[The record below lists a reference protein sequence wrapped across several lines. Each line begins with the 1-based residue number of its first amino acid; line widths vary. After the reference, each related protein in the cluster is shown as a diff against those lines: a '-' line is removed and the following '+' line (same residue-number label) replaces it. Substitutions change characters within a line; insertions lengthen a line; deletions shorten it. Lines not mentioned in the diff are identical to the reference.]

1 MIRPSSVSLPSSE
14 HKISNAEPFTDMTDG
29 VLLRES
35 LVQRDLDKYS
45 CIIMGMSA
53 PCSLRLLYRY

>member
-1 MIRPSSVSLPSSE
+1 MRQPSSVSLPSSDR
-14 HKISNAEPFTDMTDG
+14 KISKAESFTDMTDG

-45 CIIMGMSA
+45 CIIMGMPA
-53 PCSLRLLYRY
+53 